1 MNQIDT
7 ALAEFKANDYTV
19 RLSNAIFRTLP
30 FAPAFPAYTTLDEAI
45 AVIYP
50 PATPAQIARVHE
62 LAAGDNV
69 KTALWVLAAIDAGD
83 EGLAV
88 YSGLKSALGFF
99 FSSSKKDALETD
111 PQQATD
117 AGLKLLGLAYI
128 IHKLFPGP
136 VGEKVTLFRTAPAG
150 QALSLYYG
158 SIEVALPFADNLL
171 QDGGNFLEKL
181 MSRFGGDATSKLGAV
196 IGGQAT
202 QEAHGV
208 LSALM
213 GPIQGVIDQVAPHAR
228 SVAESA
234 KEHLP
239 GFMST
244 ADKVA
249 GVVATAADTLPVYKY
264 LGARLAAESCILLAS
279 RGQ

>member
-7 ALAEFKANDYTV
+7 ALAEFQASDYTV
-19 RLSNAIFRTLP
+19 RLSEAIFRTLP
-30 FAPAFPAYTTLDEAI
+30 FAPAFPAYTTLDGAI
-45 AVIYP
+45 QALYP
-50 PATPAQIARVHE
+50 AATPAQIARAHE
-62 LAAGDNV
+62 LADSEGV
-69 KTALWVLAAIDAGD
+69 KTALWVVAAIDAED
-83 EGLAV
+83 SGLAV

-117 AGLKLLGLAYI
+117 AGLKLLGLAYL

-136 VGEKVTLFRTAPAG
+136 VGDKVTLFRTAPAG
-150 QALSLYYG
+150 QALSLYFG
-158 SIEVALPFADNLL
+158 AIEVALPFVDNLA
-171 QDGGNFLEKL
+171 QDGGQFVERL
-181 MSRFGGDATSKLGAV
+181 MGRFGGDAASKLGTV
-196 IGGQAT
+196 IGGQAI

-208 LSALM
+208 LGSLIS
-213 GPIQGVIDQVAPHAR
+213 PIQGVVDQVAPHAR
-228 SVAESA
+228 RIAESA
-234 KEHLP
+234 REHVP
-239 GFMST
+239 GFLAT

-264 LGARLAAESCILLAS
+264 LGARLAAESCVLLAS